1 MSYTHL
7 TAFERGQIQAFLQE
21 GKPVRQIAKH
31 LSRHPS
37 SVSREIRRNGAKG
50 KYLAQ
55 RAEQRYRE
63 RRKECRPARKIDY
76 RPLWDFVHR
85 KLTLFW
91 SPETISGHLCRH
103 YAPHPKMRISHEAL
117 YQALYRDERLSPLI
131 GYLRQSRPKR
141 RKRGQGKSSR
151 LSIPNRVSIAQ
162 RPEEVASRARFGDWE
177 GDLVLGKNQQGAI
190 LSLTERK
197 SRMLLARKVQSKQSE
212 QVVAAAIEALE
223 DLPANWAHTITF
235 DNGTEFYH
243 HGRITEE
250 LGLDIYFADPYA
262 AYQRGTNE
270 NTNGLLRQY
279 LPKNTSF
286 EHLTQKQL
294 DTIVNEL
301 NNRPRKIL
309 GYRSPYEVFKADRQ
323 KPSVALSP

>member
-7 TAFERGQIQAFLQE
+7 TAFDRGQIQAFLQE
-21 GKPVRQIAKH
+21 GKSVRQIARN
-31 LSRHPS
+31 LGRHPS
-37 SVSREIRRNGAKG
+37 SICREIRRNGAKG
-50 KYLAQ
+50 KYVAQ
-55 RAEQRYRE
+55 QAQLRYRE
-63 RRKECRPARKIDY
+63 RRRECRPAQKLNY
-76 RPLWDFVHR
+76 RPLWDYVHR

-91 SPETISGHLCRH
+91 SPETISGRLRLQYPQPCN
-103 YAPHPKMRISHEAL
+103 MRISHEAL

-151 LSIPNRVSIAQ
+151 LSIPNRVPISE
-162 RPEEVASRARFGDWE
+162 RPLEVENRARFGDWE
-177 GDLVLGKNQQGAI
+177 GDLVLGRNQQGAI
-190 LSLTERK
+190 LSLTGRK

-212 QVVAAAIEALE
+212 EVIAAAIEALE
-223 DLPANWAHTITF
+223 DLPASWARTITF

-250 LGLDIYFADPYA
+250 LGLDVYFADPYA

-286 EHLTQKQL
+286 ERLTQKQL
-294 DTIVNEL
+294 DVIVHEL

-309 GYRSPYEVFKADRQ
+309 GYRTPYEVFQADRQ
-323 KPSVALSP
+323 KRTVALSA